1 MVNFK
6 EGTLVKGAYVVINGV
21 KYPVIMPEYSG
32 DTPVSPEN
40 LNKLQNDINNDVTEK
55 YNTLNDKINGTVLY
69 SSENGTSTDFT
80 LTDSIAN
87 YIGKKLKIYGFD
99 TIGREGSTEIY
110 IRSGTVKARISLADY
125 GSDSGNRLIQETFA
139 DLVITNNQVVFQS
152 NSYINFT
159 NNAYPY
165 IGALLPSTPYV
176 KIFRVEVTG

>member
-1 MVNFK
+1 MQ
-6 EGTLVKGAYVVINGV
+6 E
-21 KYPVIMPEYSG
+21 
-32 DTPVSPEN
+32 
-40 LNKLQNDINNDVTEK
+40 DIEEDITEK
-55 YNTLNDKINGTVLY
+55 YNALKGTVLY
-69 SSENGTSTDFT
+69 ESENGTSTDFT

-159 NNAYPY
+159 NDAYPY

>member
-1 MVNFK
+1 MENENIEPYITFDNGSQPALNDTNVN
-6 EGTLVKGAYVVINGV
+6 N
-21 KYPVIMPEYSG
+21 MQ
-32 DTPVSPEN
+32 
-40 LNKLQNDINNDVTEK
+40 KLIRQDIETK
-55 YNTLNDKINGTVLY
+55 YNTLNNKINGTVLY

-159 NNAYPY
+159 NNSYPY

-176 KIFRVEVTG
+176 KIFRIEVTG